1 MTAVGPDHEVP
12 LSPITPEAQAA
23 ALWRFVHLR
32 TPRFTSDTALK
43 VVETLGASADDDTK
57 SLAKRLRKELL
68 RHGVAMKHVNAI
80 EAAVRLQ
87 GHENWHVHN
96 ATSPAFKVKAYGIL
110 ETEEKHATFGSW
122 KSAGPTLAD
131 WAELAARHTGVK
143 VLELHFGE
151 NFVMLAAPWVQADK
165 GRKIGQELPVFVV
178 NPLAAC
184 RDWHEGLEVA
194 LEMVRRRIE
203 EPGLAL
209 LEGFSNLQLAPSP
222 HDAANTELVLMQSAG
237 EPDDGFEI
245 ARGTEVDCW
254 TQFDLARADR
264 QAGEV
269 TADGVAWHCAT
280 DRFVWQVCVAQASN
294 IDGAAP
300 STTYT
305 QLTEP
310 QVSRLLHRYRLAR
323 QILKDGV
330 HNSAMTK
337 MLPLFS
343 AMASVY
349 RVRPDRIQ
357 AELAKVG
364 LPWEDFIR
372 DHEAPPELSDVLPIG
387 LVLELVKQL
396 KLEDP
401 NVVLARPPREH
412 LVHVTDDRML
422 RSMIP
427 QMDHVRYR
435 LTRDADAAVKAGVS
449 DAVEELATS
458 IRVRKMLELGA
469 LESSQPLPNLVYGG
483 DAQELLGALE
493 QHGLTVWVGSMPL
506 IAPMPADAPKD
517 IFPYAV
523 GTSLFL
529 DIDFPG
535 SEQ

>member
-1 MTAVGPDHEVP
+1 MTAVGPDPEVP
-12 LSPITPEAQAA
+12 LSPFTPEAQAA
-23 ALWRFVHLR
+23 ALWTFVHLR
-32 TPRFTSDTALK
+32 TPRFTSNAALQ
-43 VVETLGASADDDTK
+43 VVETLSASADDDTK

-87 GHENWHVHN
+87 GHESWHGKR
-96 ATSPAFKVKAYGIL
+96 AGETAFELKAYGIL
-110 ETEEKHATFGSW
+110 ETKEKQAYFNSW
-122 KSAGPTLAD
+122 KSAGTTLAD
-131 WAELAARHTGVK
+131 WAEQAVRHTGVK

-178 NPLAAC
+178 NPSTDC

-264 QAGEV
+264 QVSEV
-269 TADGVAWHCAT
+269 TAEGVAWHCSA

-294 IDGAAP
+294 IEGAAP
-300 STTYT
+300 TTTYT
-305 QLTEP
+305 QLAEP
-310 QVSRLLHRYRLAR
+310 QVARLLHRYRLAR
-323 QILKDGV
+323 RVLKEGV

-343 AMASVY
+343 AMGSVY

-357 AELAKVG
+357 SELAKAG
-364 LPWEDFIR
+364 LTWEAFVR
-372 DHEAPPELSDVLPIG
+372 NQEEPPELTGVLPVG

-396 KLEDP
+396 KPEDP

-412 LVHVTDDRML
+412 LVRVTDDRML

-435 LTRDADAAVKAGVS
+435 LTRHAGVAVKEAVK

-469 LESSQPLPNLVYGG
+469 LESSQPLPNFVYGG

-493 QHGLTVWVGSMPL
+493 QQGLTVWVGSMPL
-506 IAPMPADAPKD
+506 IAPMPPDAPKD
-517 IFPYAV
+517 LFPYAV